1 MAGPIANATAAYTAA
16 LAKSGAPGMEP
27 PTGVAGESF
36 TEVLKEATGAVVDQV
51 RQGEKAT
58 VAGIAGKANLAEVVN
73 AVNNADV
80 ALQTAM
86 AVRDRM
92 VTAYQEI
99 LRMPM

>member
-1 MAGPIANATAAYTAA
+1 MAAPIISATAAYASA
-16 LAKSGAPGMEP
+16 LAKSEAPGMEP
-27 PTGVAGESF
+27 PAGGGGGFAGALKDAMGSVADS
-36 TEVLKEATGAVVDQV
+36 V
-51 RQGEKAT
+51 RQSEKAT
-58 VAGIAGKANLAEVVN
+58 VAGIAGKTGLADVVN

-92 VTAYQEI
+92 VQAYQEV

>member
-1 MAGPIANATAAYTAA
+1 MAAPITSATAAYASA
-16 LAKSGAPGMEP
+16 LAKSDAPGMEAP
-27 PTGVAGESF
+27 AGDGGGF
-36 TEVLKEATGAVVDQV
+36 AGALKDAMGSVVDSV
-51 RQGEKAT
+51 RQSEKAT
-58 VAGIAGKANLAEVVN
+58 VAGIAGKTGIADVVN

-92 VTAYQEI
+92 VNAYQEI